1 VRVEAGAWNEDTG
14 YQSQEDKS
22 TVLTNLDS
30 LEDQNYA
37 ISFRHNLDNP
47 GLEPSEDAQIDVFMV
62 DRERVEVGDDF
73 EVHRIVLQEARTS

>member
-1 VRVEAGAWNEDTG
+1 MLA
-14 YQSQEDKS
+14 
-22 TVLTNLDS
+22 NLDS

-47 GLEPSEDAQIDVFMV
+47 GLEPTEDAQIDVFMV

-73 EVHRIVLQEARTS
+73 EVHRIILQEARTS